1 MAISSLHR
9 GFDASAFLPDDLSA
23 ALRRRVREAGGL
35 ALIGV
40 AAIATA
46 ALATWSVR
54 DPSLSHA
61 TGAPAH
67 NLLGTWGAAT
77 LRSS

>member
-35 ALIGV
+35 ALIGAYFDV
-40 AAIATA
+40 GTGRLSAHDPDAGAFAPIIEMAAVQA
-46 ALATWSVR
+46 
-54 DPSLSHA
+54 
-61 TGAPAH
+61 
-67 NLLGTWGAAT
+67 
-77 LRSS
+77 